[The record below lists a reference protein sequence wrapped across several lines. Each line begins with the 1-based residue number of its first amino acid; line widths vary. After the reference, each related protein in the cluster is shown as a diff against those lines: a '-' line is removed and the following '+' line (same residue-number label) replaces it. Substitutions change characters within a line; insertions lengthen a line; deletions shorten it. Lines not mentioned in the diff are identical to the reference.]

1 MTNNKLEIEKRYI
14 ECRSRENTETTN
26 NTNQMKI
33 KGTAVVFESPTVLYE
48 VDGVEFKEVIDRHAL
63 DNADFSLCCLKYNH
77 ENCVPV
83 LARTR
88 KGSLRLNIDD
98 VGLHFEADL
107 FNTSTSRDVYTLI
120 QEGGLDKCSFA
131 FTVKSSEYDKVN
143 HLRRITEIDKVF
155 DVSIVDTPA
164 YEDTSVELRS
174 FFDMEIAKE
183 KQTLENEI
191 NKRKR
196 LELLT
201 I

>member
-1 MTNNKLEIEKRYI
+1 MNKKREIEKRYI
-14 ECRSRENTETTN
+14 ECRSIEQTDDSEK
-26 NTNQMKI
+26 MKI
-33 KGTAVVFESPTVLYE
+33 RGTAVVFDSPTVLYE
-48 VDGVEFKEVIDRHAL
+48 IDGVEFKEVIDRNAL

-77 ENCVPV
+77 ENCVPI

-88 KGSLRLNIDD
+88 KGSLQLNIDD

-120 QEGGLDKCSFA
+120 KEGGLDKCSFA
-131 FTVKSSEYDKVN
+131 FTVKASEYDNVN
-143 HLRRITEIDKVF
+143 HIRRITEIDKVF

-174 FFDMEIAKE
+174 FFDMAMSKE
-183 KQTLENEI
+183 KQALENVI
-191 NKRKR
+191 TTKRKR

-201 I
+201 TI

>member
-1 MTNNKLEIEKRYI
+1 M
-14 ECRSRENTETTN
+14 
-26 NTNQMKI
+26 
-33 KGTAVVFESPTVLYE
+33 
-48 VDGVEFKEVIDRHAL
+48 EFKEVIDRHAL
-63 DNADFSLCCLKYNH
+63 DRADFSLCCLKYNH
-77 ENCVPV
+77 ENCVPI

-88 KGSLRLNIDD
+88 KGSLQLSIDN
-98 VGLHFEADL
+98 VGLHFEAEL

-131 FTVKSSEYDKVN
+131 FTVKASEYDNVN

-174 FFDMEIAKE
+174 FFDMEMSKE
-183 KQTLENEI
+183 KQALENVI
-191 NKRKR
+191 TKRKR

-201 I
+201 TL